1 MSFSFEFKSLCI
13 SYLTNLCFMSSFR
26 LQYPG
31 NYILCIEMVILL
43 PRQYWFLNDLCT
55 DIIFLN
61 IYIMLFESIV
71 NIFLRFIQQVL
82 TISKISR
89 EKQKCIIYLSW
100 VGY

>member
-1 MSFSFEFKSLCI
+1 MSSFEFKSLCV
-13 SYLTNLCFMSSFR
+13 SYLTNLCFMPSFR

-43 PRQYWFLNDLCT
+43 PRRYRFSNNLST

-71 NIFLRFIQQVL
+71 NIFLRFIQKVL
-82 TISKISR
+82 TISEIGPK
-89 EKQKCIIYLSW
+89 
-100 VGY
+100 

>member
-1 MSFSFEFKSLCI
+1 
-13 SYLTNLCFMSSFR
+13 MSSFR

-43 PRQYWFLNDLCT
+43 PRRYRFSNNLST

-71 NIFLRFIQQVL
+71 NIFLRFMQKVL
-82 TISKISR
+82 TISEIGPKLR
-89 EKQKCIIYLSW
+89 KTKMYIIP
-100 VGY
+100 